1 MDKVQ
6 KNSDSECY
14 IPSSEPF
21 RICIS
26 FVFENVTHDIS
37 NNDRRNACDKVK
49 SFHVHIYSIKL
60 DSAVFKSANAGTDF
74 YISDCFTTK
83 CAGKIMILSDEVLI

>member
-6 KNSDSECY
+6 KHSDSECY

-37 NNDRRNACDKVK
+37 NNDRRNACVTRLNL
-49 SFHVHIYSIKL
+49 SMSIYIVLNWTAQYLSQQMLELIFIFQIALQQNVLEKL
-60 DSAVFKSANAGTDF
+60 
-74 YISDCFTTK
+74 
-83 CAGKIMILSDEVLI
+83 